1 MAHTKHDKDDR
12 KTRMNLMIVGGG
24 GREHA
29 LLEQLRK
36 NPRVEK
42 IYALPGNGGMA
53 AHAECVPIRAT
64 DIDGIVAFAVE
75 HAIDFAVIGPDDP
88 LIAGVCDRLRAVG
101 IRCFGPGK
109 SAAAIEGSK
118 SFAKNLMRKYGIP
131 TADYAVFDRATEA
144 YAYLAAAKYPLV
156 IKVDGPALGKGVVIA
171 QTREEAFLAVRAMM
185 EDGAFGVSGSRVVVE
200 EYLTGVEASVL
211 AFTDGTTLIPM
222 ISALDHKRALDGDL
236 GLNTGGMG
244 ALAPN
249 PYYTTELARAC
260 MELIYL
266 PTMRAMNA
274 EGKPFSG
281 CLFFGL
287 MLTEHGPKVIEYNC
301 RFGDPETQ
309 AVLALLET
317 DLLEVMLAVEAGR
330 LAEVPVRFR
339 AGSACCVVLASEG
352 YPGAYQTGFEIS
364 LGDTQED
371 KSVVVYHAGTKL
383 EQGRLVTS
391 GGRVLGVTALG
402 ETARAAQRAAYAAAQ
417 RIQFAHAVCRRD
429 IGERAILWAEQGE

>member
-1 MAHTKHDKDDR
+1 
-12 KTRMNLMIVGGG
+12 MNLMIVGGG

-29 LLEQLRK
+29 LFEQLRK

-53 AHAECVPIRAT
+53 AHAECVNIRAT
-64 DIDGIVAFAVE
+64 DIDGIVAFAAE
-75 HAIDFAVIGPDDP
+75 HAVDFAVIGPDDP
-88 LIAGVCDRLRAVG
+88 LIAGVCDRLRAAN
-101 IRCFGPGK
+101 IRCFGPSK
-109 SAAAIEGSK
+109 AAAAIEGSK

-144 YAYLAAAKYPLV
+144 YAYLAAANYPVV
-156 IKVDGPALGKGVVIA
+156 IKADGPALGKGVVIA
-171 QTREEAFLAVRAMM
+171 STREEAFTAVRAMM
-185 EDGAFGVSGSRVVVE
+185 EDGAFGSSGSRVVVE
-200 EYLTGVEASVL
+200 EFLTGVEASVL
-211 AFTDGTTLIPM
+211 TLTDGTTLIPL
-222 ISALDHKRALDGDL
+222 ISALDHKRVLDGDL
-236 GLNTGGMG
+236 GPNTGGMG

-249 PYYTTELARAC
+249 PYYTTETARAC

-287 MLTEHGPKVIEYNC
+287 MLTQHGPKVIEYNC

-309 AVLALLET
+309 AVLPLLET
-317 DLLEVMLAVEAGR
+317 DLLESMLAVDDGR
-330 LAEVPVRFR
+330 LSEVPVRFR

-352 YPGAYQTGFEIS
+352 YPGAYQTGYEVT
-364 LGDTQED
+364 LGDAEQAEN
-371 KSVVVYHAGTKL
+371 VFVYHAGTKR
-383 EQGRLVTS
+383 EEGKLVTS

-402 ETARAAQRAAYAAAQ
+402 ETARAAQCAAYAAAKQ
-417 RIQFAHAVCRRD
+417 VRFAHATCRRD
-429 IGERAILWAEQGE
+429 IGERAINWAERGE